1 MSVLNRV
8 IHKDGKRNED
18 LTLLVEG
25 MKMTFQAQGTVCE
38 VQVQWRVFMVNYWC
52 LHVPATQNLGV
63 PREEQGHIIH
73 C

>member
-38 VQVQWRVFMVNYWC
+38 VQVQWRVFMVNY
-52 LHVPATQNLGV
+52 
-63 PREEQGHIIH
+63 
-73 C
+73 